1 MRRTFILAAFAVV
14 VAATTAG
21 GAHAKNP
28 PAYSEPMLLCLLLE
42 LAEEGACR
50 AQHPSMISGY
60 LAVPSTNPREALDG
74 RKARR
79 VVQSMSR

>member
-14 VAATTAG
+14 VAATAG

-28 PAYSEPMLLCLLLE
+28 PAYSEPMLQCLLLE
-42 LAEEGACR
+42 LAEEGACQ
-50 AQHPSMISGY
+50 AQHPSLIGGY

>member
-1 MRRTFILAAFAVV
+1 
-14 VAATTAG
+14 
-21 GAHAKNP
+21 
-28 PAYSEPMLLCLLLE
+28 MLQCLLLE

-50 AQHPSMISGY
+50 AQHPSLISGY